1 MGYTSLYNELKLL
14 YDPSKPEIELPS
26 RIHIKNFEFQ
36 SDCPA
41 NGFVNPEDPFIK
53 ENSSFSYPVFC
64 PREKSNRVILLLHG
78 LNERSWAKYLVW
90 AHRLTESTSSYVIL
104 FPISFHINRSPES
117 WSNPRFMSDFL
128 KTRNS
133 VIGKISNASF
143 ANIALSNRL
152 TDDPMRF
159 FNSGYQ
165 TVNDI
170 VKLLNSV
177 KNGSHPEITP
187 GSRVNVFGYS
197 IGAFL
202 SEIMV
207 MGNPD
212 DLFSESRLFI
222 FCGGSVFSNMNGSS
236 KLIMDKRAF
245 DRVYEYYLK
254 YFETDVIKKN
264 RLSEFLQTSKIGL
277 AFRSM
282 IDLGRLVAFREN
294 LFSQLNNQLQVIAL
308 EKDSVIPMKGIID
321 TLKATGRKDSV
332 TRMDFRF
339 PYSHENPFPVL
350 GDELFKEVDI
360 CFERVF
366 DRATAFLA

>member
-1 MGYTSLYNELKLL
+1 MSYTRLFNGLKLL

-26 RIHIKNFEFQ
+26 RIRIKNFEFH

-41 NGFVNPEDPFIK
+41 NGFVNPEDPNIK

-64 PREKSNRVILLLHG
+64 PPEKSNKVILMLHG
-78 LNERSWAKYLVW
+78 LNERSWIKYLVW

-104 FPISFHINRSPES
+104 FPISFHINRSPQS

-133 VIGKISNASF
+133 VIGKIYNSSF
-143 ANIALSNRL
+143 ANIAISNRL
-152 TDDPMRF
+152 SDDPMRF

-170 VKLLNSV
+170 VKLLGSV
-177 KNGSHPEITP
+177 KNGTHPEITS
-187 GSRVNVFGYS
+187 GSRVDVFGYS

-202 SEIMV
+202 SEILI
-207 MGNPD
+207 MGNPE

-245 DRVYEYYLK
+245 DRVYDYYLK
-254 YFETDVIKKN
+254 EFETDIMKKG
-264 RLSEFLQTSKIGL
+264 RLSEFLQTSKVGL

-282 IDLGRLVAFREN
+282 IDLGRLIPFREN
-294 LFSQLNNQLQVIAL
+294 LFSQLKDQVQVVAL
-308 EKDSVIPMKGIID
+308 EKDTVIPMKGIIE
-321 TLKATGRKDSV
+321 TMRATGKKDAVSI
-332 TRMDFRF
+332 MDFKY

-350 GDELFKEVDI
+350 NDGLFKEVDI

-366 DRATAFLA
+366 DTAVSFLT